1 MKKYLTLIAGALMM
15 AACSNDDATNDATL
29 SGESIAFSAATEEM
43 SDVTRAVGQINDDTE
58 MQKNKFGV
66 FGFYTGQVAYAAST
80 VTPDYMW
87 NQMMEYNS
95 LALQPA
101 WIYSPV
107 KYWPNEETDKISF
120 FAYAPYQY
128 FEPNHTT
135 LPTDLD
141 QCIFAIS
148 RNVDKGDAWVSYRM
162 AEHPWGTDLTVDPL
176 VPKQVDLMYGVKKD
190 GTTYSTWIDQTKEN
204 FNLTPSPAQKVKFTF
219 EHALACIGDKV
230 TLRLS
235 DELKALVTGY
245 SDITINKLTIE
256 YKNFTY
262 KARLVLNPQ
271 TLTPSVEPNWKEIIS
286 GELTCD
292 RKYESEKYPMT
303 NSATKLSDITPAEI
317 LAATATAPIEI
328 SKGQGLFYIP
338 MQIAGTDD
346 AVVSISIDYTVS
358 IKALPD
364 IDPNKLK
371 NGTAT
376 NSFKLKEQATNKAMT
391 TEFAG
396 KKLGIALVLG
406 KDFKL
411 MHDVWTLG
419 GTATE
424 PSYSRQW

>member
-43 SDVTRAVGQINDDTE
+43 SDVTRAVGEINDDTE

-66 FGFYTGQVAYAAST
+66 FGFYTGKVAYAAST

-87 NQMMEYNS
+87 NQMMEYNGTVT
-95 LALQPA
+95 PGA
-101 WIYSPV
+101 WLYSPV

-148 RNVDKGDAWVSYRM
+148 RNVDKGDAWISYRM
-162 AEHPWGTDLTVDPL
+162 AEHPWGTDLTADPL

-190 GTTYSTWIDQTKEN
+190 GTTYTTWIDQTKAN
-204 FNLTPSPAQKVKFTF
+204 FNLSPVQKVKFTF

-235 DELKALVTGY
+235 DELNALITGY

-286 GELTCD
+286 GELVCD
-292 RKYESEKYPMT
+292 RKYTSEKYPMT
-303 NSATKLSDITPAEI
+303 NSATTLASITPA
-317 LAATATAPIEI
+317 TTPITVSE
-328 SKGQGLFYIP
+328 GQGLFYIP
-338 MQIAGTDD
+338 LQIAGTPD
-346 AVVSISIDYTVS
+346 AEVVISIDYTVTITATS
-358 IKALPD
+358 TTFT
-364 IDPNKLK
+364 
-371 NGTAT
+371 GTAT

-391 TEFAG
+391 PEFAG
-396 KKLGIALVLG
+396 KKLGIALTLG
-406 KDFKL
+406 KDFDL
-411 MHDVWTLG
+411 MHEVWLLG

-424 PSYSRQW
+424 PSYSRITK